1 MNLEMKMKTGIEL
14 SLTLQLALELMD
26 EMKLR
31 GKAKNFTNLLKNEIE
46 KDVVHNYNTMYANDP
61 QMATNLMNA
70 RHRLISQIA
79 ELDEPDLLLM
89 SDIVNH
95 VMSNIEKARENKV
108 IFLNQL
114 L

>member
-1 MNLEMKMKTGIEL
+1 MKTGIEL
-14 SLTLQLALELMD
+14 SLTLQLGLELMD
-26 EMKLR
+26 EMKLKGR
-31 GKAKNFTNLLKNEIE
+31 AKNFANLLKNELE
-46 KDVVHNYNTMYANDP
+46 KDIVYNYNVMYKNDP
-61 QMATNLMNA
+61 QMTTNLMNA
-70 RHRLISQIA
+70 RHRLISQVA

-95 VMSNIEKARENKV
+95 VIANIEKARENKV

>member
-1 MNLEMKMKTGIEL
+1 MKTGIEL

-26 EMKLR
+26 EMKLKGR
-31 GKAKNFTNLLKNEIE
+31 AKNLANLLKNELE
-46 KDVVHNYNTMYANDP
+46 KDIVYNYNVMYKNDP
-61 QMATNLMNA
+61 QMTTNLMNA
-70 RHRLISQIA
+70 RHRLISQVA

-95 VMSNIEKARENKV
+95 VVDNIDKARENRV
-108 IFLNQL
+108 LFLNQL